1 MMKKIIAKV
10 LILSFFLTS
19 TSFAAVTLEDI
30 NTPKAAAYRLG
41 TSNDLEKEYKVI
53 DINEINDTK
62 KASYNE
68 EYLKNISY
76 SDSTLKDLS
85 REVSKLVE
93 LDKDDM
99 LEDVQILWTGAA
111 TKSETIKFAIYK
123 LSNPDAD
130 KPDEGIVKKII
141 KPLATMSSIAGAGF
155 MNPIAATSALMGS
168 SFLNSMSFS
177 DKDLNYKYT
186 KVTDADM
193 IILIRKVDE
202 LQKKMIREYFDYM
215 SSYEIL
221 KMSNESLQNR
231 IKNYNQAKNMS
242 DDALLI
248 ADAYYRVA
256 LDNKN
261 QLELD
266 FLSKRAALEQLVG
279 AEALQEF
286 ETKLQERE
294 KDNK

>member
-1 MMKKIIAKV
+1 MMRKNIIKL
-10 LILSFFLTS
+10 LILSLFLTQS
-19 TSFAAVTLEDI
+19 SFAVTLDDLKL
-30 NTPKAAAYRLG
+30 PKPPAYRLG
-41 TSNDLEKEYKVI
+41 THNELEKEYKVV
-53 DINEINDTK
+53 DINEINETK
-62 KASYNE
+62 KSTYNE

-85 REVSKLVE
+85 REISKLVE

-99 LEDVQILWTGAA
+99 LEDVQVLWTGAA

-130 KPDEGIVKKII
+130 KPDESIVKKIV
-141 KPLATMSSIAGAGF
+141 KPLATVSSIAGAGF

-177 DKDLNYKYT
+177 DKDLNYKFT
-186 KVTDADM
+186 KITDADM

-202 LQKKMIREYFDYM
+202 LQKKMIREYFDYI
-215 SSYEIL
+215 SSYEVL
-221 KMSNESLQNR
+221 KMASESLQNR
-231 IKNYNQAKNMS
+231 TRNYNQAKSMS
-242 DDALLI
+242 DEALLI

-279 AEALQEF
+279 SEALKEF
-286 ETKLQERE
+286 EAKLQERE
-294 KDNK
+294 KEKT